1 MIKVENY
8 PNAFKEVYVILNH
21 MSEEEV
27 ILIPQNFMDMI
38 KNNMDNE
45 YEFEL
50 YDDIPF
56 EEQVILQET
65 KAILA
70 YIFINFWG
78 TEEQKTK
85 IKAKF
90 EQDIINEE
98 NAKGKYNPDDLFSN
112 KKKMTEI
119 EENNEEL
126 HAKENVQLV
135 KYEKK
140 NVFARIID
148 SIKKL
153 FKKKK

>member
-27 ILIPQNFMDMI
+27 NLIPQNFMDMI
-38 KNNMDNE
+38 KNNMDDE

-50 YDDIPF
+50 YDDMPF
-56 EEQVILQET
+56 EDQVILQET

-70 YIFINFWG
+70 YIFMNFWG

-90 EQDIINEE
+90 EQDLIEAEE
-98 NAKGKYNPDDLFSN
+98 AKGKYNPDELFAN
-112 KKKMTEI
+112 KKKMTKI
-119 EENNEEL
+119 EENVDSLNTE
-126 HAKENVQLV
+126 ENVQLV

-140 NVFARIID
+140 NIFERIID
-148 SIKKL
+148 SIKKI
-153 FKKKK
+153 FKNKK